1 MSANTLLTAKQARF
15 IDEYLVDANGTQ
27 AAIRAGYGAAGA
39 RVAAHR
45 LLTNVAISSALE
57 VKQRADAA
65 RLWID
70 RNNVLAG
77 LLGAVEMAREVE
89 PDLILMDLALPVLD
103 GYEATRLLKTN
114 PDLAATPIVA
124 VTAHARAIDREHAME
139 AGCDAYIAKPYSI
152 HELYALID
160 RFLPAAS

>member
-45 LLTNVAISSALE
+45 LLTNVAISSAIE

-77 LLGAVEMAREVE
+77 LLGAVEMAREQ
-89 PDLILMDLALPVLD
+89 
-103 GYEATRLLKTN
+103 RN
-114 PDLAATPIVA
+114 PAGMIAGL
-124 VTAHARAIDREHAME
+124 RE
-139 AGCDAYIAKPYSI
+139 IAKLQGYYAPTATKIKVDVASAAERGRFEALTDA
-152 HELYALID
+152 ELMALIAD
-160 RFLPAAS
+160 ASGSSMWPTEA